1 MFDGEGE
8 EKGVIILTKFV
19 WDANVVIH
27 FGNIGYLETFLQ
39 KLEELDDKVYMAKEN
54 YYEAIKG
61 QIQRKRV
68 LENCRI
74 FEIFQPNND
83 DFSIFQKELLQNRI
97 NLSGKDRY
105 VPYTAKIKKADYV
118 VASDENVLK
127 KTKDIRNYYT
137 IKYYMM
143 PITNVSLIT
152 HLYVYRKL
160 KIEEYVKIILK
171 YFKHEEMSNIYDA
184 IKNKNREWPFEDV
197 RERVQWYKDP
207 LVDALTDKM
216 DGAQVRVKMYE

>member
-8 EKGVIILTKFV
+8 EKGAIILRKFV

-27 FGNIGYLETFLQ
+27 FDNIGYLENFLQ
-39 KLEELDDKVYMAKEN
+39 KLEELDDKVYMAEKN
-54 YYEAIKG
+54 YDEATRG
-61 QIQRKRV
+61 HIQRIKV
-68 LENCRI
+68 LKNYRI
-74 FEIFQPNND
+74 FEIFHPNND
-83 DFSIFQKELLQNRI
+83 DFDIFQNKLLQNRI

-118 VASDENVLK
+118 VTSDENVLK
-127 KTKDIRNYYT
+127 KTKDIRKYYN
-137 IKYYMM
+137 IKYMM

-160 KIEEYVKIILK
+160 KIEEYVKIVLK

-184 IKNKNREWPFEDV
+184 IKNKNRGWPLEDV

-207 LVDALTDKM
+207 LVDALTDKI